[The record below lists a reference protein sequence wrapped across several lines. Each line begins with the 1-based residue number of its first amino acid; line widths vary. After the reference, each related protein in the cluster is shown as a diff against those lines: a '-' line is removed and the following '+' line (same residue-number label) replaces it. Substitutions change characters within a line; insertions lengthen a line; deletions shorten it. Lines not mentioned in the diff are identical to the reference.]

1 MISGII
7 VRPRHIRE
15 AKLCMSGGR
24 DWFAH
29 HGLSWST
36 FVHEGYPVE
45 TIEGTGDALGQQVAA
60 VARAEADGR

>member
-1 MISGII
+1 MISGIT
-7 VRPRHIRE
+7 VRPRHIRA

-45 TIEGTGDALGQQVAA
+45 TIEATGDELGLKVAA
-60 VARAEADGR
+60 AARDEADG